1 MEQKIHQEAPMI
13 SAHGNNSFI
22 LAVLMCLIT
31 ITFLLGG
38 IVSERRARIKLYEK
52 KYAKTLTYLQ
62 EQNQQL
68 KEEFSITQ

>member
-1 MEQKIHQEAPMI
+1 MI